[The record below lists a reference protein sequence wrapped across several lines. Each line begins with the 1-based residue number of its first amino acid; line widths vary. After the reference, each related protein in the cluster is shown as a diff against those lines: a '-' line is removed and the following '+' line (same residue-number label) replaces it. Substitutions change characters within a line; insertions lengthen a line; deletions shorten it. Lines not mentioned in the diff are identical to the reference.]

1 MDQMQS
7 YHYNT
12 APVPSKEKGFTPPA
26 NYSTSSHPFPY
37 QQRRPLSQ
45 STFIKPQEE
54 LSATR
59 SLCALDRP
67 PDRKSNTWTSSSGE
81 LGLLSENEEAE
92 SRDEFVHEYN
102 RLAKRYGI
110 RLLVTRDF
118 PVDASVPTRRPS
130 WLSKALRRT
139 SSGQS
144 TQTIL
149 VRSDSRQLKRRRSVS
164 DVAMNLVHYTKKDEL
179 KGETLRDLVRLCG
192 KSIFYLPTEYAP
204 CSLVLPTC
212 FRALAQALVQ
222 QADTRGIFRVPGS
235 ARVVGILYDYYC
247 PDRDAKGADAISI
260 TTRCPNL
267 PSHIECSAHDI
278 ASAFKRFLAGLPG
291 GILGSLS
298 LFDSFVAIHSQL
310 HADPELTKTR
320 ETKLRARLIA
330 LAIGTVRSQY
340 QRELICAVFGLL
352 CLVGRAAENA
362 PREDENGRPLP
373 TADLM
378 GYNAL
383 SIVFGPLLVND
394 LIDSYNMNLADPA
407 AGLVL
412 LPVSAPKSRKERRKH
427 RKSKSRTE
435 DTSSLY
441 TVDKIHVANNITEML
456 IVHWREVVQQMRSL
470 GTLKISRRDHIA
482 QHRTNKTKLG
492 SSASDSLPLR
502 KPPKWN
508 GIVISHKRKG
518 RSVSPLV
525 RTPTPMPRVSLYKSR
540 DTTRNQLEPILLN
553 RQRSRPS
560 SSCASHK
567 APSRISENCLS
578 PTAEESPSASQ
589 YAVSVGQTSHLTA
602 SSAARTLQRDSIGSA
617 PENRSLDRA
626 SGSGESE
633 AGVRTRVRPSR
644 IDVHEDPSVLHNRSS
659 LSHILSGS
667 ELTFHSVKSSIVE
680 TSGNE
685 GLSSRYDY
693 ATPKA
698 NEPGILEKSPS
709 KKTITSARSSLSTED
724 YHSSQAGDYI
734 HTSTQDIDYVE
745 KWKALSLASKT
756 STESLARSA
765 KERRLRRSPGNSSLR
780 QSEESF
786 VRRDKEPSTPKWQH
800 QITDRQS
807 ERKQNPGGLLSEQK
821 SICENSPRS
830 RPSRESFSPYKSKLL
845 LDKSTFGG
853 MSRPVLHR
861 SSSKPTPG
869 SVKAIAALFDNTIYD
884 SPVSS
889 RTVIPGRIGRDS
901 IGVRSPYSASNSP
914 SKYPRSRNIAR
925 TSTPSN
931 AFDGSRGGF
940 QLPATPT
947 RSIELGLSVDDRI
960 SSPGSAGANIDSTPA
975 KTSYVSLR
983 PIGDSSASR
992 KTPQSSKTY
1001 PVPARD
1007 RELDQPP
1014 SLGTMVLPLE
1024 EPPIAHHINFS
1035 RPYTSSPVSH
1045 YRNDDDRVSTSSPR
1059 PGSGNLILHTQIRHL
1074 QKQLEH
1080 RTEENTQL
1088 RRQLEAREN
1097 MDIGKL
1103 CEQLRA
1109 ARRESKMWRERAEAA
1124 EKRVAVFKQFT
1135 ARVRGLRD
1143 GDVFEDAEED
1153 INDKG
1158 QVDGPSYRCDEQKGQ
1173 CSLWHGD
1180 ETQDREG
1187 IEERIRQYMKK
1198 QVVLGSKDKP
1208 YTETDGLWC
1217 GRARNQSRQTNAR
1230 ANRTAQ
1236 LWDIADE
1243 LLMLD
1248 SATKRE
1254 DL

>member
-12 APVPSKEKGFTPPA
+12 APVPIKEKGSISPA
-26 NYSTSSHPFPY
+26 SHSTSSHPFPF

-45 STFIKPQEE
+45 STFIKPQTA
-54 LSATR
+54 LTTSR
-59 SLCALDRP
+59 SLGALDHSL
-67 PDRKSNTWTSSSGE
+67 DRKSNTWTSSSGE

-92 SRDEFVHEYN
+92 NREEFVREYN

-118 PVDASVPTRRPS
+118 PVDASEPTRRPS
-130 WLSKALRRT
+130 WFSKALRRT

-149 VRSDSRQLKRRRSVS
+149 VRSDSRQLRRRRSVS
-164 DVAMNLVHYTKKDEL
+164 DVALNLVHHIKKDEL

-192 KSIFYLPTEYAP
+192 KT
-204 CSLVLPTC
+204 
-212 FRALAQALVQ
+212 
-222 QADTRGIFRVPGS
+222 DTRGIFRVPGS

-247 PDRDAKGADAISI
+247 PDRDARGADAISI

-267 PSHIECSAHDI
+267 PSHIKCSAHDI
-278 ASAFKRFLAGLPG
+278 ASAFKRFIAGLPG

-298 LFDSFVAIHSQL
+298 LFDALVAIHSQL

-383 SIVFGPLLVND
+383 SIVFGPLLING
-394 LIDSYNMNLADPA
+394 LIDSYSMNLADPA

-435 DTSSLY
+435 DAPSLY
-441 TVDKIHVANNITEML
+441 TVDKIHVANSITEML

-470 GTLKISRRDHIA
+470 GVLKISRREHIA
-482 QHRTNKTKLG
+482 QHRTNRTKLG

-502 KPPKWN
+502 KPPEWN
-508 GIVISHKRKG
+508 GLVISHKRKG

-525 RTPTPMPRVSLYKSR
+525 RSPTPMPM
-540 DTTRNQLEPILLN
+540 
-553 RQRSRPS
+553 
-560 SSCASHK
+560 
-567 APSRISENCLS
+567 S
-578 PTAEESPSASQ
+578 P
-589 YAVSVGQTSHLTA
+589 
-602 SSAARTLQRDSIGSA
+602 AARTLLRDSHESA
-617 PENRSLDRA
+617 PKIRSLDRM

-633 AGVRTRVRPSR
+633 AGGRTRVRPFR

-667 ELTFHSVKSSIVE
+667 ELTFHSIKSSTIE
-680 TSGNE
+680 TGDNE
-685 GLSSRYDY
+685 GYSSRQDY
-693 ATPKA
+693 ATPRSK
-698 NEPGILEKSPS
+698 EFEILEKFPS
-709 KKTITSARSSLSTED
+709 RESITPVRPSLPTED
-724 YHSSQAGDYI
+724 YHSSQIGDYI
-734 HTSTQDIDYVE
+734 HASTQDINYTE
-745 KWKALSLASKT
+745 RWKALSLASKT

-786 VRRDKEPSTPKWQH
+786 VRRDKQPSTPKWKQ
-800 QITDRQS
+800 QVVDKQSESEFLS
-807 ERKQNPGGLLSEQK
+807 ERK
-821 SICENSPRS
+821 SIYENSPRPRLPREPATPRKS
-830 RPSRESFSPYKSKLL
+830 RISP
-845 LDKSTFGG
+845 DKNAFEG
-853 MSRPVLHR
+853 MTRPVLYR

-889 RTVIPGRIGRDS
+889 TTILPRRIGRDS
-901 IGVRSPYSASNSP
+901 SSVLSPYSASNSP
-914 SKYPRSRNIAR
+914 SKCPRSNNIAR

-931 AFDGSRGGF
+931 TFDGSRGGF
-940 QLPATPT
+940 QLPETPT
-947 RSIELGLSVDDRI
+947 RSTELGLSIDDGI
-960 SSPGSAGANIDSTPA
+960 SGAGFAGTNID
-975 KTSYVSLR
+975 KTSAKAPCISLR
-983 PIGDSSASR
+983 PIGDLATSR
-992 KTPQSSKTY
+992 KVPQSSKTS
-1001 PVPARD
+1001 VPARD

-1014 SLGTMVLPLE
+1014 SLGTMVPPLE
-1024 EPPIAHHINFS
+1024 EPPIAQHINFS
-1035 RPYTSSPVSH
+1035 RPYTSSPVSCD
-1045 YRNDDDRVSTSSPR
+1045 RNGDDRLSASSPP
-1059 PGSGNLILHTQIRHL
+1059 PGSGNSMLYTQIRHL

-1109 ARRESKMWRERAEAA
+1109 AKRESKMWRERAEAA
-1124 EKRVAVFKQFT
+1124 ERRVAVFKQFT

-1143 GDVFEDAEED
+1143 GTTFEDIEEE
-1153 INDKG
+1153 IADKG
-1158 QVDGPSYRCDEQKGQ
+1158 QVDGPSHHVEEKEQCG
-1173 CSLWHGD
+1173 LWHAD
-1180 ETQDREG
+1180 DTQGRVG

-1198 QVVLGSKDKP
+1198 QVAPGIKDRSLIG
-1208 YTETDGLWC
+1208 TEGLWC
-1217 GRARNQSRQTNAR
+1217 GGRSPNQSRRTNGR

-1236 LWDIADE
+1236 LWDITDE

-1248 SATKRE
+1248 GTTKRE
-1254 DL
+1254 AEQVISK